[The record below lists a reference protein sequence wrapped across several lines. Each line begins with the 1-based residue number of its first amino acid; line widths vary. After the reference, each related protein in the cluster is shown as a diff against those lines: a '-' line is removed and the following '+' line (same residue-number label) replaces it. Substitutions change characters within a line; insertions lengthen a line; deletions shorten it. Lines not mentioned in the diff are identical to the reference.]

1 MTTLFWDI
9 FYLRERFFL
18 LLLRHQLY
26 FHIHCKN
33 GYLPNLPGCHSGRSA
48 PLQVRLFNKNGLSK
62 ILRSCPKYIHSRV
75 FFTLTMVTYFRM
87 KQLLITLFSTLTS
100 RLIITFSP
108 VLPIAYYSFSSLFT
122 LISHLQ
128 LSVCTRLNKS
138 PYADSYWFLY
148 SAKLTYYS
156 ERQL

>member
-9 FYLRERFFL
+9 FYLCERLFL
-18 LLLRHQLY
+18 LFLRYQLHLRIY
-26 FHIHCKN
+26 RKN
-33 GYLPNLPGCHSGRSA
+33 SYLPNFPGCYSGRSA
-48 PLQVRLFNKNGLSK
+48 SLQVRLLNKNGLSK
-62 ILRSCPKYIHSRV
+62 ILRSCPKYIRSRV
-75 FFTLTMVTYFRM
+75 FFTLTVITYFRM
-87 KQLLITLFSTLTS
+87 KQLLITLFSTLIS
-100 RLIITFSP
+100 RLTITFSP
-108 VLPIAYYSFSSLFT
+108 VLLTAYHSFMSLFT